1 MTSISTISEKLR
13 QARIRSGLS
22 LDDLSATTRINASA
36 LREIDEGR
44 MPNLPRTYVRA
55 FLRAYAT
62 HVEVDPDAILRML
75 DEALAEP
82 GELPSSV
89 NHPTP
94 ATATNITNS
103 KAAAPDHGPKTRAVL
118 FLVSFLILAMIGVMV
133 WLRSAHRG
141 DSVQEI
147 SFSDVVRE
155 HEAKLEPMADSSVH
169 PPTRGTGTALVG
181 SRVDSLRLE
190 AVASESVWVH
200 IVIDGVDT
208 KEYMLSPLQR
218 MHWMAKKSFLVSLG
232 NGSGI
237 SFTMNGKALGTLGKS
252 KQPIK
257 NVLLEWQTLQP
268 ETKRLKSGAER

>member
-22 LDDLSATTRINASA
+22 IDDLSAATRINASA

-62 HVEVDPDAILRML
+62 HVGVDSDAILQML
-75 DEALAEP
+75 EETLAEP
-82 GELPSSV
+82 GELMTLV
-89 NHPTP
+89 NHSTP
-94 ATATNITNS
+94 APGTGTNITNS
-103 KAAAPDHGPKTRAVL
+103 KAAASDHRPKTRALL
-118 FLVSFLILAMIGVMV
+118 FLVSFLILAFIGVMV

-155 HEAKLEPMADSSVH
+155 HEAKQATLADSAVH
-169 PPTRGTGTALVG
+169 TPSPGTGTALVG
-181 SRVDSLRLE
+181 SRIDSLRLE

-200 IVIDGVDT
+200 IVIDGVVT
-208 KEYMLSPLQR
+208 KEYMFSPHVR

-232 NGSGI
+232 HGNGI
-237 SFTMNGKALGTLGKS
+237 SFTLNGKALGALGTS
-252 KQPIK
+252 KKPIK
-257 NVLLEWQTLQP
+257 NVMLEWKTLQP
-268 ETKRLKSGAER
+268 GTKE